1 MGPTDLVPLLRSMA
15 RMRAFELGLLDLFRQ
30 GQLYGTTHTCVGQE
44 MIPAALY
51 PHLDSSRDVVFS
63 NHRCHGHY
71 LAFTDAPATLLA
83 EIMGKQGAICHG
95 RGGSQHLCYRP
106 HNNGST
112 TPGPTHLTPLTGG
125 FFSNG
130 VQGGGMPIAAGV
142 AWSKSQT
149 ANGGIVVCHIGDG
162 TLGEG
167 IVYETLNLISLYQL
181 PVLIVLEHNG
191 WAQSTDTA
199 STTAGAVL
207 ARFTAFGLPAD
218 RRPADDP
225 ETLAQHLGQVVAR
238 VRGGQPFVQILD
250 TCRLQAHSKGD
261 DNRSPALIQS
271 GWDRDYFDRSLKS
284 QQPATVQAW
293 QEAQDE
299 IRRMTQE
306 VTARPDTQLQQT
318 QVYAP
323 LAPGSG
329 AANVTPW
336 PDSAAL
342 SARPQTA
349 SSRINELLNVALHDL
364 MTASPEVVLL
374 GEDLADP
381 YGGAFKVTRG
391 LSTKFPSRM
400 LSTPISEAAITGLA
414 TGMALAGQRPIVEI
428 MFGDFVTL
436 AMDQLIN
443 HAAKMHAMYAGQVCV
458 PLTLRLVS
466 GGYRGYGATHSQSLE
481 SRLCGVPGLK
491 VVALSRRHDPAT
503 LLTTVVQRDLNPVI
517 FVENKALYAQRPL
530 VQPPT
535 GMAALS
541 QTAEPGTYPPLA
553 YASTT
558 GHPAVTVVTYG
569 GLTDLVE
576 AILEKLLLEEEI
588 ECDYFV
594 LTQLYPLTTDR
605 ISASAARTGRLVIIE
620 EGVPEYGVG
629 AELAAQVAQT
639 VATSRS
645 ADIHTQGLRISR
657 VGALPLAIPA
667 ARQQE
672 RAVLPDETRILAA
685 LREVLA

>member
-1 MGPTDLVPLLRSMA
+1 MGPTDRVPLLRSMA
-15 RMRAFELGLLDLFRQ
+15 RMRAFELGLLELFRQ

-44 MIPAALY
+44 MVPAALY
-51 PHLDSSRDVVFS
+51 PHLDSRRDVVFS
-63 NHRCHGHY
+63 NHRCHGHF
-71 LAFTDAPATLLA
+71 LAFGGPPAALLA
-83 EIMGKQGAICHG
+83 EIMGKQGAVCQG

-106 HNNGST
+106 HGERKEEN
-112 TPGPTHLTPLTGG
+112 PGHLTPLAGG

-142 AWSKSQT
+142 AWAKQR
-149 ANGGIVVCHIGDG
+149 ADKGGMVVCHIGDG

-167 IVYETLNLISLYQL
+167 IVYETLNLLSLYQL

-191 WAQSTDTA
+191 WAQSTATA
-199 STTAGAVL
+199 GTTAGDVL
-207 ARFTAFGLPAD
+207 ARFTAFGLAAD
-218 RRPADDP
+218 RRRAEEP
-225 ETLAQHLGQVVAR
+225 EALTKHFGEVVAQ
-238 VRGGQPFVQILD
+238 VRGGGGKPFVQIVD
-250 TCRLQAHSKGD
+250 TFRLQAHSKGD
-261 DNRSPALIQS
+261 DNRPAELIQS
-271 GWDRDYFDRSLKS
+271 GWTQDYLDKALKS
-284 QQPATVQAW
+284 QQPAAVAAW

-299 IRRMTQE
+299 IRLMTQE
-306 VTARPDTQLQQT
+306 VAARPEAELEQV

-323 LAPGSG
+323 ADTQVAGAP
-329 AANVTPW
+329 AW
-336 PDSAAL
+336 PDSVAL

-349 SSRINELLNVALHDL
+349 AVRINEVLNASLNDL
-364 MTASPEVVLL
+364 MAASPEVVLI

-391 LSTKFPSRM
+391 LSTRYPGRV

-491 VVALSRRHDPAT
+491 VVALSRRHDPAA
-503 LLTTVVQRDLNPVI
+503 LLTTIVQRDLNPMVL
-517 FVENKALYAQRPL
+517 VENKALYAQRPQA
-530 VQPPT
+530 QPPA
-535 GMAALS
+535 GMVAMP
-541 QTAEPGTYPPLA
+541 QRAEPGSYPPLA
-553 YASTT
+553 YASST
-558 GHPAVTVVTYG
+558 GHAAVTVVTYG

-576 AILEKLLLEEEI
+576 AVLEKLLLEEEI

-594 LTQLYPLTTDR
+594 LTQLYPLPAEG
-605 ISASAARTGRLVIIE
+605 ISASAARTGRLLIVE
-620 EGVPEYGVG
+620 EGVLEYGVG
-629 AELAAQVAQT
+629 AELAA
-639 VATSRS
+639 
-645 ADIHTQGLRISR
+645 
-657 VGALPLAIPA
+657 
-667 ARQQE
+667 
-672 RAVLPDETRILAA
+672 
-685 LREVLA
+685 